1 MAQVPVKCTGKP
13 RSSNPEVVAH
23 SEVVPRWPHT
33 GNEPNIAK
41 EPNIRCLHCSPRASY
56 QFPTAHVR
64 WIVIIKCNNVP
75 VRWRQ
80 PFDEIG
86 SQRREVLDLR
96 V

>member
-1 MAQVPVKCTGKP
+1 
-13 RSSNPEVVAH
+13 
-23 SEVVPRWPHT
+23 
-33 GNEPNIAK
+33 
-41 EPNIRCLHCSPRASY
+41 
-56 QFPTAHVR
+56 VR